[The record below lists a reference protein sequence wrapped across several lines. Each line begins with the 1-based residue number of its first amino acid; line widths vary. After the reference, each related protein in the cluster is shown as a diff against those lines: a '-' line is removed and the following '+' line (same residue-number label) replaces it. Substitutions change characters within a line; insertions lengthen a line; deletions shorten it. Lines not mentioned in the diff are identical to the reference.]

1 MIKEKLQKLKK
12 SKIVIILLL
21 FCAIIFFWGTIS
33 VQAVDDDE
41 ASDYSFYTL
50 ASNMSMALST
60 VAADTENSDA
70 VEKMFKGLYPSSA
83 GGVLGYPDKTTSRG
97 VSGLFG
103 YYNVHL
109 LVPYTL
115 K

>member
-1 MIKEKLQKLKK
+1 MIKGKLHKLKK
-12 SKIVIILLL
+12 SKLVIMLLSI
-21 FCAIIFFWGTIS
+21 CAVIFAWGTIS
-33 VQAVDDDE
+33 VHAVDDDE

-50 ASNMSMALST
+50 ASNMSMTLST
-60 VAADTENSDA
+60 VAADTENGNA
-70 VEKMFKGLYPSSA
+70 VVSMFYGLSPSSA
-83 GGVLGYPDKTTSRG
+83 GGILRYPDKTTSRG

>member
-12 SKIVIILLL
+12 SNLVIILLL
-21 FCAIIFFWGTIS
+21 ICTTVLVWGTIS

-60 VAADTENSDA
+60 AAADIESSTA
-70 VEKMFKGLYPSSA
+70 VKDMFAGLSPSSA